1 MKMINTFLA
10 MLLLS
15 TSFCYADNHKV
26 EKYVI
31 NIDSQEQTINHF
43 GASDAWSMRY
53 LGLWPEKQQRQ
64 IADWLFSMAKDAS
77 GKPRGIGLSLWRF
90 NLGAGSAGQGDASHI
105 QWFTR
110 TGCFLQPDGSYNWKA
125 QQGQRNFLKLAKDR
139 GVTHFLAFLN
149 SAPVYF
155 TKNGLATNTGR
166 DGTMNLRE
174 NCYGRFAKFIATS
187 LKGLEQHDS
196 IHFDYISPVNEPDG
210 NWNWKGPKQEGSPA
224 TNREI
229 ARLVRIMGKQFVR
242 QHVNTKIIVNES
254 SDLRCLMG
262 IYRTS
267 WQRGNT
273 IRTLFSKDS
282 SRTYIGSV
290 PNVAHLIAGH
300 DYWTDTPVQYMHD
313 SRVALRDSLHKYNLK
328 FWASE
333 ICIMDN
339 DQEIGGGNGYDFSMK
354 TALYVARIMHYDLVF
369 GNASSWSWWRAV
381 GGDYK
386 DGLLRAYSTPDKKDG
401 HAVDS
406 KLLWTV
412 GNYSRFIRPGA
423 VRYDIQ
429 AKDSLG
435 NSISEGATDP
445 YGIMCSAYQ
454 NTDGRWTVVAINY
467 SESIKPFHFK
477 TSNDAVPSWQMY
489 RTSNIS
495 TEDLAPV
502 GRTNGDTT
510 LPPRSVTTFVGI
522 NVSPLTKDRNINP

>member
-1 MKMINTFLA
+1 
-10 MLLLS
+10 
-15 TSFCYADNHKV
+15 
-26 EKYVI
+26 
-31 NIDSQEQTINHF
+31 
-43 GASDAWSMRY
+43 
-53 LGLWPEKQQRQ
+53 
-64 IADWLFSMAKDAS
+64 
-77 GKPRGIGLSLWRF
+77 
-90 NLGAGSAGQGDASHI
+90 
-105 QWFTR
+105 
-110 TGCFLQPDGSYNWKA
+110 
-125 QQGQRNFLKLAKDR
+125 
-139 GVTHFLAFLN
+139 
-149 SAPVYF
+149 
-155 TKNGLATNTGR
+155 
-166 DGTMNLRE
+166 
-174 NCYGRFAKFIATS
+174 
-187 LKGLEQHDS
+187 
-196 IHFDYISPVNEPDG
+196 
-210 NWNWKGPKQEGSPA
+210 
-224 TNREI
+224 
-229 ARLVRIMGKQFVR
+229 
-242 QHVNTKIIVNES
+242 
-254 SDLRCLMG
+254 
-262 IYRTS
+262 
-267 WQRGNT
+267 
-273 IRTLFSKDS
+273 
-282 SRTYIGSV
+282 
-290 PNVAHLIAGH
+290 
-300 DYWTDTPVQYMHD
+300 
-313 SRVALRDSLHKYNLK
+313 
-328 FWASE
+328 
-333 ICIMDN
+333 MDN

-386 DGLLRAYSTPDKKDG
+386 DGLLRAYSTPDKKNG